1 MPGADTGSKGC
12 VPRSVDFELRAK
24 PREISS
30 LIASQ
35 EVAGAD
41 AGDEGRVPRTV
52 DVELR
57 EDLVDCCAAGEV
69 ATVVG
74 LVRVLD
80 TAADPGACRS
90 HGGQGFDALMCSGS

>member
-1 MPGADTGSKGC
+1 M
-12 VPRSVDFELRAK
+12 
-24 PREISS
+24 
-30 LIASQ
+30 
-35 EVAGAD
+35 AGAD

-69 ATVVG
+69 VTVVG

-80 TAADPGACRS
+80 TAADPGAWPR
-90 HGGQGFDALMCSGS
+90 HGPLRVEASACSGSI

>member
-1 MPGADTGSKGC
+1 M
-12 VPRSVDFELRAK
+12 
-24 PREISS
+24 
-30 LIASQ
+30 SQ

-69 ATVVG
+69 VTVVG

-80 TAADPGACRS
+80 TAADPGHNRPDSLATGVICLLWKEMMSQRRS
-90 HGGQGFDALMCSGS
+90 LDCLHVVRHQEPISTWHRCKYI

>member
-1 MPGADTGSKGC
+1 M
-12 VPRSVDFELRAK
+12 
-24 PREISS
+24 
-30 LIASQ
+30 
-35 EVAGAD
+35 AGAD

-69 ATVVG
+69 VTVVG

-80 TAADPGACRS
+80 TAADPGHNRP
-90 HGGQGFDALMCSGS
+90 DALATGVICLSGLERDDVTETQLVLSACC

>member
-1 MPGADTGSKGC
+1 MAP
-12 VPRSVDFELRAK
+12 
-24 PREISS
+24 
-30 LIASQ
+30 Q

-69 ATVVG
+69 VTVVG

-80 TAADPGACRS
+80 TAADPGANLPESSCDLS
-90 HGGQGFDALMCSGS
+90 TLSPVAVDSGMDMQSSSSMPLSASW